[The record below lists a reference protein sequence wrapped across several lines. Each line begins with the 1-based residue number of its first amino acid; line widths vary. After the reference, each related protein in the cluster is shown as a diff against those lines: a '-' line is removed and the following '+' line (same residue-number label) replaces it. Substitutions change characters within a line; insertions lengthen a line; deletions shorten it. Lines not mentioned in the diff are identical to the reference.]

1 MHNEELH
8 NLYTSVHIIKVMKSR
23 RIRWAG
29 HIAHMVEMRYACYNL
44 VGKPEMKKPLG
55 RPRNRCEDNIRL
67 DLKETG

>member
-1 MHNEELH
+1 
-8 NLYTSVHIIKVMKSR
+8 MKSR

-29 HIAHMVEMRYACYNL
+29 HIAHMVEMRYACYNF